1 MSINFDS
8 NASPASPR
16 PPVQPTIASLPVTGV
31 VEGEILGPMQDLQR
45 QQSQPAAVPALSP
58 ARTSLS
64 DDEDMAALIAE
75 TLNEASSS
83 TTGPAAVPRQVRVEL
98 TFDEDPQFLDSFQE
112 LEELLFVVVAPQY
125 ESFTPVNNRFQIE
138 QTCLAAAKKL
148 SSFIGLINC
157 LFKSLMEASKSP
169 DLGLWLERESQSH
182 QYQNL
187 RPFATS
193 YFLTLHLEK
202 AFFCLPHLNDKL
214 IKEWRKNYHSCVLL
228 LKQNGLDAYNETE
241 FPFPED
247 AKPYLQQFQA
257 IHEMMSK
264 DPAGAAAQVKQLNK
278 EFDADPEAMIRK
290 VQEHDPVQAE
300 MLRAQMNGM
309 GNPLAS
315 LQASLP
321 PHRSFFEKLQQQLKS
336 HPQDKDVIEAWLRS
350 EAAKPDYLS
359 SFYFGKTLTARA
371 RQQSIP
377 LNLLPP
383 FFRECLDLFNSSCQ
397 KLVDLGL
404 EHWTHEDPSP
414 ALIAQQQQE
423 VMPYKAGLER
433 KLEEMLSHFFRPLN
447 DALKAL
453 PVDQTH
459 AAHRQAIEK
468 TLKSLDHKVYFPRAC
483 MVKGEL
489 VILEGVLD
497 NVNEFREL
505 YYFCCQRLV
514 ELDLDEYLHEGP
526 PVEIIQ
532 SAKPAA
538 APKKALSDTERFTRE
553 LEFFRLMIKQD
564 DKTIAQWLKD
574 NNPKYDY
581 PLLWGKK
588 RFKLLSRFRSVND
601 DLLRAWRTCCDTCL
615 ERVSVDLEK
624 IPEDASLELRA
635 FLERK

>member
-1 MSINFDS
+1 MSIRPSDPIL
-8 NASPASPR
+8 SPPSPLSPR
-16 PPVQPTIASLPVTGV
+16 SPTQPTIASLPLTGV
-31 VEGEILGPMQDLQR
+31 VEQEVLQPMQDLQR
-45 QQSQPAAVPALSP
+45 QQSQPAAVPALSRDR
-58 ARTSLS
+58 ASLS
-64 DDEDMAALIAE
+64 DDEDMIALVAE
-75 TLNEASSS
+75 TLKETSSA
-83 TTGPAAVPRQVRVEL
+83 TTGPAAVPRQVKVKL
-98 TFDEDPQFLDSFQE
+98 TFDEDPQFLDSLQE
-112 LEELLFVVVAPQY
+112 LDELLFIIAAPQY
-125 ESFTPVNNRFQIE
+125 ESLTPANNRFQIE

-157 LFKSLMEASKSP
+157 LFKSLIDASKSP

-247 AKPYLQQFQA
+247 AKPYLQQFQMA
-257 IHEMMSK
+257 HEMMSK
-264 DPAGAAAQVKQLNK
+264 DPAGTAAQLMQLNK
-278 EFDADPEAMIRK
+278 EFDADPEAVIRK
-290 VQEHDPVQAE
+290 FQEHDPAQAE
-300 MLRAQMNGM
+300 ILRAQM
-309 GNPLAS
+309 AS

-321 PHRSFFEKLQQQLKS
+321 PHRSFFEKLDQQLKS

-468 TLKSLDHKVYFPRAC
+468 TLKSLDHKVYFPHAC

-514 ELDLDEYLHEGP
+514 ELDLDEYLHEKT
-526 PVEIIQ
+526 PVETLQ
-532 SAKPAA
+532 SAKPA
-538 APKKALSDTERFTRE
+538 APKKALSNTERLTKE

-564 DKTIAQWLKD
+564 DKTVAQWVKD
-574 NNPKYDY
+574 NSPAYDY

-588 RFKLLSRFRSVND
+588 RVELKLLSRFKDVQEN
-601 DLLRAWRTCCDTCL
+601 LRRDWRHCYDTCL
-615 ERVSVDLEK
+615 DRASVDTKK
-624 IPEDASLELRA
+624 IPEDASPELQA
-635 FLERK
+635 FLEGK